1 MRMMLFIIVMS
12 MVMLTQSAVK
22 RTFLSGC
29 LLHLAHLDGLGVQHD
44 EAARQGHGRHR
55 PQDEVD
61 RVCQNSIAVVKPS
74 ARLNKIGCR

>member
-1 MRMMLFIIVMS
+1 
-12 MVMLTQSAVK
+12 MLTQSVVK
-22 RTFLSGC
+22 RTFLAGC

-44 EAARQGHGRHR
+44 EAAGQGHGGHR